1 MEIEFNVNHAVDI
14 PLKIQKLEETIK
26 FLQEYKAFKDS
37 YTIKVTLFKLQEE
50 LDFLRSVLKNV
61 S

>member
-1 MEIEFNVNHAVDI
+1 MEQINI
-14 PLKIQKLEETIK
+14 PAKIQKLEETIK

-50 LDFLRSVLKNV
+50 LDFLRSLLKNV